1 MPTESNSPNPSR
13 RSFLQNTGA
22 AVAGGALAASIA
34 APTSVHAAG
43 SETIKVGL
51 IGCGGRGTGAAT
63 NALRADPNVQLT
75 AMADAFRDRLDLS
88 HKNLVN
94 SFGSKVAV
102 DEEKKFVG
110 FDAYKQLMQT
120 DVDVVLLCTPPH
132 FRPAMLEAAVAA
144 DKHIFCEKP
153 VAVDPAG
160 VRKVLQTVQKAKEKN
175 LNVVSGLCWRY
186 DYGVRETMKRIQD
199 GAIGDIVAIQENY
212 LTGGLWHRGRKPEWS
227 EMEYQMR
234 NWLYFTW
241 LSGDHIV
248 EQHIHSLDKALWL
261 NGDKPPVRAFGL
273 GGRQV
278 RSAEKW
284 GHIYDHFAICYEWES
299 GVKTFAYTR
308 QMGQCHN
315 DVDDFVLGTK
325 GKAAVLGTRRR
336 PRISNADGDW
346 HYQGERPSMYDVEH
360 RELFAALRSGN
371 TINNGEYMSNSTLL
385 AIMGREA
392 CYTGQMITWDDLLNS
407 ELDLSPAKYEWGD
420 VIQPSVAIPGS
431 TKLKRQSN
439 TA

>member
-1 MPTESNSPNPSR
+1 
-13 RSFLQNTGA
+13 
-22 AVAGGALAASIA
+22 
-34 APTSVHAAG
+34 
-43 SETIKVGL
+43 
-51 IGCGGRGTGAAT
+51 
-63 NALRADPNVQLT
+63 
-75 AMADAFRDRLDLS
+75 
-88 HKNLVN
+88 
-94 SFGSKVAV
+94 
-102 DEEKKFVG
+102 
-110 FDAYKQLMQT
+110 
-120 DVDVVLLCTPPH
+120 
-132 FRPAMLEAAVAA
+132 
-144 DKHIFCEKP
+144 
-153 VAVDPAG
+153 
-160 VRKVLQTVQKAKEKN
+160 
-175 LNVVSGLCWRY
+175 
-186 DYGVRETMKRIQD
+186 
-199 GAIGDIVAIQENY
+199 
-212 LTGGLWHRGRKPEWS
+212 
-227 EMEYQMR
+227 MEYQMR

>member
-102 DEEKKFVG
+102 DEDKKFVG
-110 FDAYKQLMQT
+110 FDAYKQLMQS

-132 FRPAMLEAAVAA
+132 FRPAMLEAAVTA

-325 GKAAVLGTRRR
+325 GKATVLGTRRR